1 MVEKHK
7 IVLLG
12 DGGVGKSCI
21 TIQFCLKQFM
31 PDYDPTIENIY
42 RKPLTIDGRIT
53 MLEILDTA
61 GTFLQSE
68 SLYQKCYLK

>member
-21 TIQFCLKQFM
+21 TIQVSLFRSYAWPRISVTLKTR
-31 PDYDPTIENIY
+31 PSWSI
-42 RKPLTIDGRIT
+42 
-53 MLEILDTA
+53 
-61 GTFLQSE
+61 FL
-68 SLYQKCYLK
+68 

>member
-21 TIQFCLKQFM
+21 TIQVS
-31 PDYDPTIENIY
+31 DS
-42 RKPLTIDGRIT
+42 R
-53 MLEILDTA
+53 
-61 GTFLQSE
+61 TFKKEL
-68 SLYQKCYLK
+68 